1 MCREGSW
8 FQPWESQSPESG
20 NQRLLSPRFPHLGAL
35 CCISLTS
42 SPR

>member
-1 MCREGSW
+1 MCQEGSC